1 MLLPHGF
8 EGQGPDHSSG
18 RPERFLQLAAETNL
32 RVANCTTAAQYFHLL
47 RRQASLLKVD
57 PLPLI
62 LMTPKSLLRHPL
74 VASSPREL
82 AEGSWQAV
90 IDDAEAGGRLDEIR
104 RLVLCSGKIYV
115 DLITSEYREK
125 RNNVAICRIEQLYP
139 FRVNEVRQ
147 VVDRYPKLQEI
158 VWVQEEP
165 ENMGAWEFVRP
176 LLSELVR
183 NRWRLRY
190 IGRSRSS
197 SPAEG
202 SAARHAL
209 NQEAIVQ
216 KSFSIQLAEQEEDM
230 VLVEDIAEGS

>member
-1 MLLPHGF
+1 
-8 EGQGPDHSSG
+8 
-18 RPERFLQLAAETNL
+18 
-32 RVANCTTAAQYFHLL
+32 
-47 RRQASLLKVD
+47 
-57 PLPLI
+57 
-62 LMTPKSLLRHPL
+62 
-74 VASSPREL
+74 L

-90 IDDAEAGGRLDEIR
+90 IDDAQADERLDEVR

-115 DLITSEYREK
+115 DLVTSEYRK
-125 RNNVAICRIEQLYP
+125 KKTNIAICRIEQLYP
-139 FRVNEVRQ
+139 FRVGEVRQ
-147 VVDRYPKLQEI
+147 ALDRYPNLQEV

-176 LLSELVR
+176 MLSELVR
-183 NRWRLRY
+183 NKWRLRY

-216 KSFSIQLAEQEEDM
+216 QTFSARLAEREEDM
-230 VLVEDIAEGS
+230 VLVENIAEGSGGKDRADQNRRARTG